1 MIFSTRIIHEQSI
14 FVIDF
19 FENNGVEL
27 KTERGNRVFPV
38 SDNANDVAGT
48 LSRLCERYGVKILH
62 TKASRIYTESGA
74 VCGVETGQGRI
85 NCRAAAVCTGGLSYP
100 LTGSDG
106 DGYRFAREAGH
117 EVTAVVTQP
126 DKPKGRGHEMQFTP
140 VKEVALKHNL
150 TVLQPKK
157 IRDPEVVAQLETI
170 PADICVV
177 VAFGQIIPKS
187 ILEMKKYGCINVHA
201 SLLPAYRG
209 AAPIQWAVVDGLEE
223 TGVTIMQ
230 MDEGLDTGDMLTKV
244 VVPLDKDETG
254 GSLFDKLSVAGA
266 KLCVETMELIEKGE
280 VTPEKQ
286 GETTTEYAKMITK
299 DLGKIDFSK
308 SAVEIERL
316 IRGFNPWPS
325 AYTKLG
331 NKTLKIW
338 AADVLEEEYEGA
350 FGEIIKV
357 SKNEIFVKCKKGTL
371 SLKEI
376 QLEGKKRMTVDAF
389 LRGYQLESGV
399 LLG

>member
-1 MIFSTRIIHEQSI
+1 MKVIFMGTPDFSTGVLESII
-14 FVIDF
+14 
-19 FENNGVEL
+19 
-27 KTERGNRVFPV
+27 
-38 SDNANDVAGT
+38 
-48 LSRLCERYGVKILH
+48 
-62 TKASRIYTESGA
+62 
-74 VCGVETGQGRI
+74 
-85 NCRAAAVCTGGLSYP
+85 
-100 LTGSDG
+100 
-106 DGYRFAREAGH
+106 EAGH

-140 VKEVALKHNL
+140 VKETALKYGL
-150 TVLQPKK
+150 TVLQPKRVK
-157 IRDPEVVAQLETI
+157 APEVIEELEKI
-170 PADICVV
+170 PADIIVV

-187 ILEMKKYGCINVHA
+187 ILEMKKFGCINVHA

-209 AAPIQWAVVDGLEE
+209 AAPIQWAVVDGLKE

-244 VVPLDKDETG
+244 VVPLDEKETG
-254 GSLFDKLSVAGA
+254 GSLFDKLSIAGA

-299 DLGKIDFSK
+299 DLGRIDFSK
-308 SAVEIERL
+308 SAIEIERL

-331 NKTLKIW
+331 GKTLKIW

-350 FGEIIKV
+350 AGEIIKV
-357 SKNEIFVKCKKGTL
+357 SKNEIYVKTGKGTL

-376 QLEGKKRMTVDAF
+376 QLEGKKRMTADAF
-389 LRGYQLESGV
+389 LRGYQLENGM

>member
-1 MIFSTRIIHEQSI
+1 MKVIFMGTPDFSTGVLESII
-14 FVIDF
+14 
-19 FENNGVEL
+19 
-27 KTERGNRVFPV
+27 
-38 SDNANDVAGT
+38 
-48 LSRLCERYGVKILH
+48 
-62 TKASRIYTESGA
+62 
-74 VCGVETGQGRI
+74 
-85 NCRAAAVCTGGLSYP
+85 
-100 LTGSDG
+100 
-106 DGYRFAREAGH
+106 EAGH

-140 VKEVALKHNL
+140 VKEVALKYNL
-150 TVLQPKK
+150 PVLQPKK
-157 IRDPEVVAQLETI
+157 IRDPEVVAQLAEI

-209 AAPIQWAVVDGLEE
+209 AAPIQWAVVDGLKE

-244 VVPLDKDETG
+244 VVPLEKDETG

-266 KLCVETMELIEKGE
+266 KLCVETMELIERGE

-299 DLGKIDFSK
+299 ELGKIDFSK

-325 AYTKLG
+325 AYTSFNG
-331 NKTLKIW
+331 KTLKIW
-338 AADVLEEEYEGA
+338 DADVIEKEYDGVP
-350 FGEIIKV
+350 GEIVEIDKDSFVIKTG
-357 SKNEIFVKCKKGTL
+357 KGALKIL
-371 SLKEI
+371 SL
-376 QLEGKKRMTVDAF
+376 QLEGKKRMDTDAF
-389 LRGYQLESGV
+389 LRGVKIEKGV
-399 LLG
+399 IL